1 VSTSILN
8 PIVTHIDADG
18 VDVDNARKDMT
29 MPHTD
34 CSARVARQRYVTGAL
49 FIKAMAV
56 LRRLAG
62 CWGVPSLTLY
72 TEQVTV
78 RIP

>member
-29 MPHTD
+29 MPNAD
-34 CSARVARQRYVTGAL
+34 CSALVARQRYVTGAML
-49 FIKAMAV
+49 FIKAMA
-56 LRRLAG
+56 LYADWLAAGERR
-62 CWGVPSLTLY
+62 P
-72 TEQVTV
+72 
-78 RIP
+78 

>member
-1 VSTSILN
+1 MSTSILN

-34 CSARVARQRYVTGAL
+34 CSALVARQRYVTGAKL
-49 FIKAMAV
+49 FIKAIA
-56 LRRLAG
+56 RYADWLAG
-62 CWGVPSLTLY
+62 LLGS
-72 TEQVTV
+72 TV
-78 RIP
+78 LESRQSK